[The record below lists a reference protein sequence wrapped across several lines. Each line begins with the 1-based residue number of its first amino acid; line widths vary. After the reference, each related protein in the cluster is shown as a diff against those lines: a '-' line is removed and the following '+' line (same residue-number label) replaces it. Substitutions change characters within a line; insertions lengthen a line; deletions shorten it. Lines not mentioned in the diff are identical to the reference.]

1 MPKEHLYLKSLVQ
14 ASRAL
19 RFASGLAPSRDEAE
33 HVRWLSRYVIE
44 TVCDDIVRSPRD
56 VINRVRS

>member
-1 MPKEHLYLKSLVQ
+1 MPNDHLYLKSLVQ

-33 HVRWLSRYVIE
+33 HVRWLSRYVVE
-44 TVCDDIVRSPRD
+44 TLCDEIARSPRD
-56 VINRVRS
+56 LISRVRR